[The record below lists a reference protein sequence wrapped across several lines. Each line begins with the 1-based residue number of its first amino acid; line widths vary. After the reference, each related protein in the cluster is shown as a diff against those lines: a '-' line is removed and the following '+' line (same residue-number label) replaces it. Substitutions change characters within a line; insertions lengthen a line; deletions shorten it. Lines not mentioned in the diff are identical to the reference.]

1 MLFIFVKCGKI
12 FVLKYSISKGESSM
26 NDEITALKKEIRI
39 NRILLIVLLS
49 LFIIFLVAVG
59 VAFVYA
65 YRFVTEVKPYIDEL
79 SKLDVEKFNSTVDS
93 LSKLNIEAI
102 NEAIS
107 SATEDIN
114 AAKEAMSAFSN
125 SLSSL
130 FGGFGK

>member
-1 MLFIFVKCGKI
+1 
-12 FVLKYSISKGESSM
+12 M

-49 LFIIFLVAVG
+49 LFIIFLIAVG

-65 YRFVTEVKPYIDEL
+65 YRFVAEVKPYIDEL